1 MIVGDTITL
10 EIQKLN
16 SEGEGIGKF
25 DNFVFFVK
33 NTCPG
38 DIVNCKITKLKKNFG
53 YAEIQEILNS
63 APERITPKCKLHK
76 ICGACNL
83 QHISYEAQLKYK
95 KEILNDTLKNVL
107 TILLENPMA
116 TLTGQKFS
124 IRLALQRTIS
134 VFLLVIIKKILMSW
148 STLNTV
154 RFSQKELTKLLNTLN
169 LKLKNAE

>member
-25 DNFVFFVK
+25 DNFGFYGYKTPF
-33 NTCPG
+33 PYE
-38 DIVNCKITKLKKNFG
+38 NFG

-107 TILLENPMA
+107 PKDFQINNLIGEPDGYSYRAKIQYPVGSPKNNKRILAGYYKISRWNP
-116 TLTGQKFS
+116 S
-124 IRLALQRTIS
+124 E
-134 VFLLVIIKKILMSW
+134 
-148 STLNTV
+148 
-154 RFSQKELTKLLNTLN
+154 SQV
-169 LKLKNAE
+169 